1 MSRSATPAID
11 VRPARP
17 DDAAGIARLADG
29 LRAALGD
36 PTGNFTPE
44 AIRRDGFGP
53 DPEFQIM
60 VADRSGELVGYAL
73 YTTAYEPAYA
83 AKGVYMTDLFVAE
96 AARKQGVGRRLIQ
109 AVAADAK
116 ARGRVFVWWVA
127 QAKNAPAL
135 AFYRKLDLIAAA
147 PVVSHALLVDGG

>member
-1 MSRSATPAID
+1 MSRSTTPAVDI
-11 VRPARP
+11 RPARP

-29 LRAALGD
+29 LRAAMGD

-53 DPEFQIM
+53 DPEFHIM
-60 VADRSGELVGYAL
+60 VADRAGEIVGYAL
-73 YTTAYEPAYA
+73 FTTAYEPAYA
-83 AKGVYMTDLFVAE
+83 AKGVYMADLFVA
-96 AARKQGVGRRLIQ
+96 APTRGLGIGRRLIQ

-116 ARGRVFVWWVA
+116 ARGRIFVWWVA

-135 AFYRKLDLIAAA
+135 AFYRKLDLIAAT
-147 PVVSHALLVDGG
+147 PVVSHALLVDGA